1 MTSSWDQKFVEVKIV
16 NNKKDFSFNV
26 HRYSFTDLT
35 QPVNIILMFM
45 NENEGEALVISHLTL
60 RTTLM

>member
-1 MTSSWDQKFVEVKIV
+1 MGPKKFVEIKIV
-16 NNKKDFSFNV
+16 NNKNDFSFNV
-26 HRYSFTDLT
+26 LQYSFTDLT

-45 NENEGEALVISHLTL
+45 NENEGQALVISHLTL

>member
-1 MTSSWDQKFVEVKIV
+1 MGPKKFVEVKIV

-35 QPVNIILMFM
+35 QPVNIVLMFM

>member
-1 MTSSWDQKFVEVKIV
+1 MGPKKFVEVKIV
-16 NNKKDFSFNV
+16 NNKKDF
-26 HRYSFTDLT
+26 SFTDLT